1 MKNLTTYQ
9 LNGISKLLSY
19 KHSLTPP
26 ENELR
31 LSFNAALKIIPGSFL
46 KKQAQAFINI
56 FCEYQLADTD
66 YEVIQQNT
74 AKYNSPEH
82 HIQHMP
88 LEVVLK
94 TLTYIIWTDRIV
106 DGYFFA
112 KIHDRTMF
120 SLLSRMELLI
130 TGTQANNNIARV

>member
-9 LNGISKLLSY
+9 LNGISKLLPY
-19 KHSLTPP
+19 KHSLTPQ
-26 ENELR
+26 ENELK

-46 KKQAQAFINI
+46 KKQAQAFINV

-66 YEVIQQNT
+66 YDAIQKNT
-74 AKYNSPEH
+74 PKYASPEH

-88 LEVVLK
+88 LETVLK

-112 KIHDRTMF
+112 KIHDKTMF
-120 SLLSRMELLI
+120 WLLSRLELLLNSMQPSGAS
-130 TGTQANNNIARV
+130 TS